1 MFCNR
6 DYFCSP
12 NPEHDPDGYAAATA
26 HCSPSV
32 DEVPEG
38 TYLIGA
44 CDGPED
50 CANGEYCV
58 AMRNMLLNLQCS
70 PDPGPPPFD
79 CSCLGC
85 WDEGDGLRS
94 CTLCRSDA
102 DCGAGEV
109 CSSRTV
115 GLWRNDVRGCSPA
128 E

>member
-1 MFCNR
+1 MPKHRLTGF
-6 DYFCSP
+6 S
-12 NPEHDPDGYAAATA
+12 ASIAAT
-26 HCSPSV
+26 PSI
-32 DEVPEG
+32 DEVTEG
-38 TYLIGA
+38 TYLIGE

-58 AMRNMLLNLQCS
+58 AMRNIILNIQCS
-70 PDPGPPPFD
+70 PDPGPPPVD

-85 WDEGDGLRS
+85 WDDGHGLLRS

-115 GLWRNDVRGCSPA
+115 GLWRNDVRGCTPA